1 MYQYVLKHIYFI
13 QLVIIHHHLLHFVVQ
28 LAPALANG
36 APLRWFLLS
45 FEVLLSFFKH
55 FFTFWYNKMLQDH
68 LILSLPTP

>member
-13 QLVIIHHHLLHFVVQ
+13 QLDIIHHHLLHFVV

-36 APLRWFLLS
+36 APSRWFSLS

-55 FFTFWYNKMLQDH
+55 IFTFWYNKIFQDH
-68 LILSLPTP
+68 LILSPPIP